1 MAITHTLVSVRDGQ
15 PHESTDSRAG
25 SVSADGRF
33 VVFESNATNLVD
45 SDTNGRT
52 DVFLK
57 DLQTGVIT
65 RISEITDPVT
75 GEVIQ
80 GEGSSF
86 NLSPEISA
94 DGNYVVFISSANNL
108 VPGTP
113 PGTYVMRKHIASGVI
128 EVVGIGD
135 PPPSFG
141 GPTPPGSQ
149 LAISADGRYVV
160 YTHDNSTPSESQFI
174 FDVFRKDMVTGTEVR
189 VTTDTAGGP
198 PNSQSYAVSISA
210 DGRFITYTSFASD
223 LVAGDTNGT
232 WDVFLYDADLGTTM
246 KISNG
251 AGASFESE
259 ISADGNKIVFS
270 SDSSLVAADT
280 NGTRDVY
287 VWDRPSNTV
296 SLASADE
303 AGTVGNALSSP
314 GATAPAAISADG
326 RYVAFLSLATNL
338 GGGPGGTGPGEPD
351 GGDFDLFVKDLVTG
365 EVRMVSVTPTGQS
378 VDPSYFLTALD
389 FTADGTKLVV
399 DYSDSTGETAA
410 PGDDNDSIDVILV
423 DLFAPDVPPP
433 VVSIAIA
440 PTTAEEGSAFTLT
453 ATRTGADLSQ
463 PTTVTYTVT
472 GEAANASDISTPLTG
487 TITIP
492 ADETTATLTIN
503 SVEDTVFE
511 AFEEFTVVISDPV
524 NATLGVADAG
534 AAIIDDDA
542 PLVSI
547 SDASIVEGDAG
558 TTILEFTVTKSFA
571 TAGTS
576 QVQVTVADVTA
587 TEGVDYELL
596 TPVVTFDDTATTGV
610 VQVRVLGDTLI
621 EPDETFE
628 VSITEVTNGLGPL
641 TIVDGTAIGTIVN
654 DDAASLSVTDV
665 SLTEG
670 DAGTQIMTFTI
681 TRTGDAVPVTVSF
694 ATEDVTATAGVDYVA
709 TSGIR
714 LLGAGETS
722 ETVEVVINGD
732 IDLEADET
740 FRLVLSNPTNGV
752 TLADGIGIGTI
763 LDDDAAPEL
772 PVVSVTLEPASAE
785 EGSSFTLTVLRTGAD
800 LSQPTTVTYTITGA
814 AANASDISSP
824 LSGTITL
831 PADATSASV
840 AVVTVDDLEVEPD
853 EAFTVT
859 LSDPVNATIG
869 TDSASA
875 TILDNDEPPINVI
888 CGTDEGEVIYG
899 TEGPDLIK
907 ALGGRDKVFAGDG
920 DDVFLATSWD
930 GSDHYCG
937 GQGSDTADYSQ
948 LEHGVKVYLWT
959 RHGNSVGEVWGRESG
974 HDRLKSVENI
984 VGSQAS
990 DRIEG
995 NRKANVIEG
1004 EAGNDWLSGGG
1015 GPDSFVFRPG
1025 FGNDKILDFDP
1036 YARGGQDHIVLA
1048 DFGITEADFHDRV
1061 EIVDAGRHTVITID
1075 GDPDQTIRLVGVRDA
1090 HAIDMSDFAFAGG
1103 GLLET

>member
-1 MAITHTLVSVRDGQ
+1 
-15 PHESTDSRAG
+15 
-25 SVSADGRF
+25 
-33 VVFESNATNLVD
+33 
-45 SDTNGRT
+45 
-52 DVFLK
+52 
-57 DLQTGVIT
+57 
-65 RISEITDPVT
+65 
-75 GEVIQ
+75 
-80 GEGSSF
+80 
-86 NLSPEISA
+86 
-94 DGNYVVFISSANNL
+94 
-108 VPGTP
+108 
-113 PGTYVMRKHIASGVI
+113 
-128 EVVGIGD
+128 
-135 PPPSFG
+135 
-141 GPTPPGSQ
+141 
-149 LAISADGRYVV
+149 
-160 YTHDNSTPSESQFI
+160 
-174 FDVFRKDMVTGTEVR
+174 MVTGTEIR

-198 PNSQSYAVSISA
+198 PKNQSYAVSISA
-210 DGRFITYTSFASD
+210 DGRFITYSSFASD
-223 LVAGDTNGT
+223 PVAGDTNGT
-232 WDVFLYDADLGTTM
+232 WDVFLYDAVLGTTT
-246 KISNG
+246 KISTG
-251 AGASFESE
+251 SGASYESQ
-259 ISADGNKIVFS
+259 ISADGNRIVFA
-270 SDSSLVAADT
+270 SDVTDLVSGDT
-280 NGTRDVY
+280 NGATDIFVWGRPTNAITR
-287 VWDRPSNTV
+287 V
-296 SLASADE
+296 SVDEDGNQGDAASY
-303 AGTVGNALSSP
+303 GGVP
-314 GATAPAAISADG
+314 PAISTDG
-326 RYVAFLSLATNL
+326 RYVAFLSRATNL

-351 GGDFDLFVKDLVTG
+351 GGDLDLFVKDLVTG

-378 VDPSYFLTALD
+378 VNPGYFIAALA

-410 PGDDNDSIDVILV
+410 PSDDNGSPDVIIV

-440 PTTAEEGSAFTLT
+440 PTFAEEGSAFTLT

-463 PTTVTYTVT
+463 PSTVTYTIT
-472 GEAANASDISTPLTG
+472 GDAANASDISTPLTG

-492 ADETTATLTIN
+492 ADETTATLTID
-503 SVEDTVFE
+503 SVEDAVFE
-511 AFEEFTVVISDPV
+511 AFEEFTVVISNPV
-524 NATLGVADAG
+524 NATLGNADAG

-628 VSITEVTNGLGPL
+628 VTITESTNSLGDL
-641 TIVDGTAIGTIVN
+641 TIDDGTAIGTIIN
-654 DDAASLSVTDV
+654 DDAASLSISDV
-665 SLTEG
+665 SVTEG
-670 DAGTQIMTFTI
+670 DAGTQIATFTI
-681 TRTGDAVPVTVSF
+681 TRTGDAVPVTVNF
-694 ATEDVTATAGVDYVA
+694 ATEDVTATAGVDYFA

-714 LLGAGETS
+714 VLGA
-722 ETVEVVINGD
+722 
-732 IDLEADET
+732 
-740 FRLVLSNPTNGV
+740 
-752 TLADGIGIGTI
+752 
-763 LDDDAAPEL
+763 
-772 PVVSVTLEPASAE
+772 
-785 EGSSFTLTVLRTGAD
+785 
-800 LSQPTTVTYTITGA
+800 
-814 AANASDISSP
+814 
-824 LSGTITL
+824 
-831 PADATSASV
+831 
-840 AVVTVDDLEVEPD
+840 
-853 EAFTVT
+853 
-859 LSDPVNATIG
+859 
-869 TDSASA
+869 
-875 TILDNDEPPINVI
+875 
-888 CGTDEGEVIYG
+888 
-899 TEGPDLIK
+899 
-907 ALGGRDKVFAGDG
+907 G

-959 RHGNSVGEVWGRESG
+959 KHGNSVGEVWGRESG

-1061 EIVDAGRHTVITID
+1061 EIVDAGRHTVIKID